1 MGTNPGSDPNKPSSN
16 PSNTPPPLPV
26 AKSGGQIGR
35 FMPLGIIGAIVILV
49 LVGSGVLVA
58 RLVQA
63 PGSTRNDEVNSAKK
77 QASDYAT
84 WTASLKRIE
93 GSGELPNSAKV
104 APEDEEGKKVSAWDK
119 WFILPNET
127 AVRAALLRRLPKE
140 IKLVS
145 LVPQSYEKNED
156 ELSVNYL
163 VTVRLKAPLYLVP
176 ISRIKFTQPDLMKYQ
191 RLTQYVLAS
200 TDLAPGLTYDDA
212 AAKQVSEGRKNLT
225 FFWKINRAAIEDGKW
240 QVLDADPIFLQ
251 QIPALEER
259 LVNASGG
266 RALVLRTQAEL
277 DTMAT
282 ARDEAL
288 TAFAT
293 RLKSIDDQ
301 VGKFRSERMAG
312 VPGKVSRSSAKFG
325 GSGSGE
331 PTKSAARIGGG
342 AASGAAI
349 GALAT
354 GGDGEAAGIGAGAGF
369 VAGLIYDAVSKSNDK
384 KKFEAAKERDY
395 QERLAARNAALR
407 GAEREVA
414 QYEQQLLNEYE
425 KELATAA
432 QQRLADLKARQG

>member
-1 MGTNPGSDPNKPSSN
+1 MGTIPGSDQNPPSSN
-16 PSNTPPPLPV
+16 QPHTPPPLPV
-26 AKSGGQIGR
+26 TKTTKSTGRSVLPLVAIGG
-35 FMPLGIIGAIVILV
+35 LV
-49 LVGSGVLVA
+49 LVVLLGTGLLLA
-58 RLVQA
+58 RLSRA
-63 PGSTRNDEVNSAKK
+63 PGSTHNDEVNSAKK
-77 QASDYAT
+77 QASDFAT
-84 WTASLKRIE
+84 WSSSLRRIE
-93 GSGELPNSAKV
+93 GSGELPGAAKV
-104 APEDEEGKKVSAWDK
+104 APEDEDGKKVSAWDK
-119 WFILPNET
+119 WFVLPNET

-176 ISRIKFTQPDLMKYQ
+176 ISRIKFTQPELMKYQ

-200 TDLAPGLTYDDA
+200 NDLAPGLTYDDA

-225 FFWKINRAAIEDGKW
+225 FFWKVNRAAIEDGKW

-251 QIPALEER
+251 QIPALEEK

-266 RALVLRTQAEL
+266 RALVLRTQAEV

-282 ARDEAL
+282 ARDGAL
-288 TAFAT
+288 TTFAT

-301 VGKFRSERMAG
+301 VSKFRSERMAG

-331 PTKSAARIGGG
+331 PTRSAARIGGG

-354 GGDGEAAGIGAGAGF
+354 GGSGEAAGIGAGAGF

-414 QYEQQLLNEYE
+414 QYEQQLIDEYE
-425 KELATAA
+425 KELAAAA
-432 QQRLADLKARQG
+432 QQRLADLKTRS